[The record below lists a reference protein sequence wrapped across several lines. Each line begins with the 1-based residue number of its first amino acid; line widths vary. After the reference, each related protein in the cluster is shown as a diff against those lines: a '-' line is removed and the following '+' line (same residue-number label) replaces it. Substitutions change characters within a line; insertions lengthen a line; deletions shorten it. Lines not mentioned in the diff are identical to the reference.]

1 MFSEFAPKYW
11 EKGLPVMPLR
21 YQSKVPC
28 LPSWQQFCTE
38 MPAEDVRE
46 SWLRDYTDANMG
58 LALGPQSGV
67 IALDLDSL
75 DPVVARVLDQLLP
88 PSPWTRIGK
97 KGSVRA
103 YKFNGERTYR
113 VKAEDGSTVFEVLSR
128 GTQVVMPPSIH
139 PDTLQPYHS
148 DTELYEV
155 LDRLVPL
162 PQNFEKMVREALIA
176 EGVKLQSRGMVRPT
190 DWVAAGGRD
199 SAMIGMAGLQAKS
212 ILRGQSTLLEAL
224 NEMDVWTGT
233 YVEKVIGDPIDAE
246 KGRKKIFEFLR
257 RDISENGKR
266 LPPGWDANME
276 PEEIVKA
283 RKELGDDIEGLDYPA
298 AMDLV
303 QKSFLEVPKDDTT
316 GRMKLIEDI
325 LFKISKSPEI
335 NELQIANILSY
346 IQTATG
352 RIVTIAA
359 LRKRLNDLK
368 GSEIAG
374 NDHTEIAKCLIS
386 EIERYGK
393 LAHYQGGFYQWAG
406 SHWQRLTDTEIYKV
420 LAEEF
425 GYLPAAKRNSDHKG
439 ILQTVVNLVPH
450 DIRSNSTPGVNFAN
464 GYLTMD
470 LQLLPHSEEYG
481 ATYVLPYRYTPES
494 GAPLRLMSLLDQC
507 WGADEDYAEKV
518 LAFKQVIASMLFG
531 TGPRFSRAVCFYGP
545 PKTGKSTALDIIMG
559 LVPEEVR
566 SAVPP
571 DEWGDKFMP
580 TTMIGKLVNRCGE
593 LSESKMIAG
602 DKFKSIV
609 EGGEMSGQYKGQQI
623 FTFKPSC
630 MHFFA
635 SNHLPKT
642 RDTSGGFTR
651 RWLFLEFTRT
661 VSDDQKIAG
670 LADDI
675 LSEERE
681 AIVSWAAPEIQGL
694 MANSEYCLPKSHQ
707 HLTFETANSNNG
719 VRFFLTSGQV
729 RISAGPD
736 VNTSPRIKEAEL
748 YKLYF
753 AFCRLTSNVQAVSL
767 RRFRT
772 DMMELQSE
780 LGFQFLSD
788 PEVSGEGW
796 YTNITPVA
804 KRGMSR

>member
-1 MFSEFAPKYW
+1 MFSEYAQNYW
-11 EKGLPVMPLR
+11 AKGLPVMPLR
-21 YQSKVPC
+21 PQSKVPC
-28 LPSWQQFCTE
+28 LPSWQHFCTE
-38 MPAEDVRE
+38 MPSEELRE
-46 SWLRDYTDANMG
+46 AWLRDYPDANMG

-139 PDTLQPYHS
+139 PDTLQPYRS
-148 DTELYEV
+148 DTNLYDV
-155 LDRLVPL
+155 IDRLVPL
-162 PQNFEKMVREALIA
+162 PQSFEKMVREALIA

-199 SAMIGMAGLQAKS
+199 SAMVGMAGLQAKAV
-212 ILRGQSTLLEAL
+212 LRGQSTLLEAL
-224 NEMDVWTGT
+224 NEMVVWAGT
-233 YVEKVIGDPIDAE
+233 YTERVVGDEIDVE
-246 KGRKKIFEFLR
+246 KGRKKVIEFLR
-257 RDISENGKR
+257 RDIQENKKH
-266 LPPGWDANME
+266 LPKGWDVGMSLAE
-276 PEEIVKA
+276 LEWA
-283 RKELGDDIEGLDYPA
+283 RKELGNDVEAWSLEDTMTYIQEKMVEIPRDNVKGRLD
-298 AMDLV
+298 
-303 QKSFLEVPKDDTT
+303 
-316 GRMKLIEDI
+316 LIEEV
-325 LFKISKSPEI
+325 LQRISKSPDIDEMG
-335 NELQIANILSY
+335 QGTILNFLNTSS
-346 IQTATG
+346 G
-352 RIVTIAA
+352 RMVTIAA
-359 LRKRLNDLK
+359 LRKRLNDIK
-368 GSEIAG
+368 GNEIAG
-374 NDHTEIAKCLIS
+374 NDHTEIAKCLID

-393 LAHYQGGFYQWAG
+393 LAYYQGGFYQWQGA
-406 SHWQRLTDTEIYKV
+406 HWCRLPDGDVFKT

-425 GYLPAAKRNSDHKG
+425 GSLPAARRHSDHKG
-439 ILQTVVNLVPH
+439 IVQTLINLVPH
-450 DIRSNSTPGVNFAN
+450 EIRTDNTPGVNFAN

-470 LQLLPHSEEYG
+470 MQLLPHSEDYG
-481 ATYVLPYRYTPES
+481 ATYVLPYRYAPET

-507 WGADEDYAEKV
+507 WGEDEDYAQKV

-531 TGPRFSRAVCFYGP
+531 TGPRFARAVCFFGP

-623 FTFKPSC
+623 FTFKPAC

-694 MANSEYCLPKSHQ
+694 MANSEYVLPKSHQ

-736 VNTSPRIKEAEL
+736 ANNTPRIREGEL
-748 YKLYF
+748 YRQYY
-753 AFCRLTSNVQAVSL
+753 AFCRLTSNVQPVSL

-772 DMMELQSE
+772 DMAELQSE
-780 LGFQFLSD
+780 LGFQFLID
-788 PEVSGEGW
+788 QADSGEGW
-796 YTNITPVA
+796 YTNITPA
-804 KRGMSR
+804 GSRKSSK